1 MSSTFLKLGIIF
13 VSFIGMYLMRYI
25 PFALLGEKGTSKEFE
40 RFIKYIPIGVFVAL
54 TVKDVFFKD
63 GRMFLSLENIK
74 LLPALLIIAISVK
87 FRNIGVSV
95 ISGGIIILIG
105 MFLTGKI

>member
-13 VSFIGMYLMRYI
+13 LSFIGMYLMRYI

-74 LLPALLIIAISVK
+74 LLPALLIIVISVK

-95 ISGGIIILIG
+95 ISGGIIILIS
-105 MFLTGKI
+105 MFLTDKI

>member
-13 VSFIGMYLMRYI
+13 LSFIGMYLMRYI

-95 ISGGIIILIG
+95 ISGGIIILIS
-105 MFLTGKI
+105 MFLTDKI

>member
-13 VSFIGMYLMRYI
+13 LSFIGMYLMRYI

-95 ISGGIIILIG
+95 ISGGIIILIS
-105 MFLTGKI
+105 IVR

>member
-13 VSFIGMYLMRYI
+13 LSFIGMYLMRYI

-74 LLPALLIIAISVK
+74 LLPALLIIVISVK

-95 ISGGIIILIG
+95 ISGGIIILIS

>member
-13 VSFIGMYLMRYI
+13 LSFIGMYLMRYI

-95 ISGGIIILIG
+95 ISGGIIILIS
-105 MFLTGKI
+105 MFLSGKI